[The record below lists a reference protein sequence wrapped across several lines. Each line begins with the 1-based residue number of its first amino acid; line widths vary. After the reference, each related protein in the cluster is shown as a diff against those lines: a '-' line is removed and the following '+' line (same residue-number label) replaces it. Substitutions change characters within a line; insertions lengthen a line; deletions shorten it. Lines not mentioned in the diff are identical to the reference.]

1 MAGKLGYK
9 FVNPALTSDEKT
21 AVKSAGIPTDNLPH
35 KRLLLGVN
43 RLGAATNSIYD
54 SVKALKGLEE
64 VRAISLRDEE
74 VDKRRARRDKKL
86 DVAEDRQEGKLT
98 KKDMQGGEKEA
109 ANKIKKDK
117 KSKGILEKIF
127 GPIFNVLAPFIK
139 FAALYSTLKWFSDPK
154 NLEKVQRFV
163 EFLGEIFKF
172 LYKWAEFGV
181 TNVLNGLG
189 NVFGGVGKFKEGNIL
204 GGAWDSIMGLGQLLM
219 GLIALKGLAL
229 FLNPF
234 KLMGRILDLM
244 DVADAQE
251 RRGGGSPMD
260 CLPDI
265 DPTDGRKVRKPKG
278 RFAKLL
284 QRARIGIKR
293 LRRFLKPILNR
304 ALSILSGLAASLAA
318 RIAKFGAS
326 FMKRVAQPL
335 IRQASEEIAKRLPAG
350 AIEGAGALVKSGQ
363 GLVKGLTE
371 GVAKRGRDLAG
382 FASQKGSDLA
392 GFASKQGNRFKNW
405 AGGLWQGAVKSKD
418 AIFKAATEKWATMK
432 QGAIDMAQSAMKT
445 AKGWGDNIIKGVV
458 DLKNK
463 AAQQVVEGILAP
475 LKAQADNLIAKSPV
489 LQKVLGIFGGGAGK
503 EGLGEAAEAAFKKF
517 LNFAKPTIE
526 PLAKTL
532 KNLNLPVIDTVID
545 GLFALYQLK
554 EGVPPVRVAMRLG
567 GSIAGLALGTALT
580 GSAAFFSGGM
590 GAFLAPVLIG
600 VTQFGGEWLADR
612 LADMMGI
619 PEGPGDNPETE
630 GSFAKGGIITDR
642 SFIEVAEEGPEVVA
656 DIGFIKQLIN
666 PMTNML
672 PGASLLVGSMASL
685 IDTMGNVPGVS
696 AVKGELNSIAS
707 ALGADGF
714 ALPRADSVKMPSI
727 QDVDTKGGDE
737 KQTNPLAALLSSLG
751 SLFGGNKEEEP
762 EEKKKKKKKS
772 SGGGGGGGGGDS
784 SSSNITL
791 TNTDYLKLMVETMN
805 KGGISDKNERIM
817 FMAQVGH
824 ESGEGRYMEEIA
836 SGAAY
841 EGRSDLGNNQPGD
854 GKRFKGRG
862 YIQITGR
869 ANYKRYGPMIG
880 VPDAVENPTKLAEPQ
895 NAAKVALAYWK
906 DRVNRAAAKRGL
918 NGMNTVTR
926 NINGGLNGLQ
936 DRIAKFKKY
945 SNVSAIQP
953 GAEPEEGNEKEQ
965 NASLGGVVIPRFA
978 AGGGVRNTPV
988 VMPIAMPMPMMPG
1001 FSSGGAIDSMSI
1013 EQLKKMLDPTMPGA
1027 RNPAVFQAASNARR
1041 QYRTLGREERER
1053 RVLVATVK
1061 AMRQVGGGSTT
1072 APKIS
1077 SPVSRS
1083 SGVTSTPNLSAPAP
1097 QSSGVKQS
1105 SAMVVS
1111 NQEVESDSPT
1121 VVPIPSVLPVPINN
1135 GGPASPPSAVYVSVG
1150 LTAQQRRFSKY

>member
-21 AVKSAGIPTDNLPH
+21 AVKSAGIPADNLPH

-154 NLEKVQRFV
+154 NLEKVERFV
-163 EFLGEIFKF
+163 EFLGQIFKF

-204 GGAWDSIMGLGQLLM
+204 GGAWDSVMGLGQLLM

-251 RRGGGSPMD
+251 RRGGGSPTD

-265 DPTDGRKVRKPKG
+265 DPTDGRKGRKPKG

-293 LRRFLKPILNR
+293 LRRFLKPILLR
-304 ALSILSGLAASLAA
+304 ALSILSGLTASLAT

-350 AIEGAGALVKSGQ
+350 AIEGAGALIKSGQ
-363 GLVKGLTE
+363 GLVKGVTE
-371 GVAKRGRDLAG
+371 GLA
-382 FASQKGSDLA
+382 QKGKDLA
-392 GFASKQGNRFKNW
+392 GFASKKGSEFAGFASKKGSELLGFASKQGSRFKNW
-405 AGGLWQGAVKSKD
+405 ASSTYQSGVKAKD
-418 AIFKAATEKWATMK
+418 ALLKAAAEKWATMK
-432 QGAIDMAQSAMKT
+432 QGAIDMAQKAVAT

-463 AAQQVVEGILAP
+463 AAQQVVDGILAP

-532 KNLNLPVIDTVID
+532 KGLNLPVIDTVVE
-545 GLFALYQLK
+545 GLFALYNLK
-554 EGVPPVRVAMRLG
+554 QGVPPVRVAMRLG

-619 PEGPGDNPETE
+619 PEGPE

-737 KQTNPLAALLSSLG
+737 KQTNPFAALLSSLS
-751 SLFGGNKEEEP
+751 SLFGGNKEEEEP
-762 EEKKKKKKKS
+762 EEKKKKKKS
-772 SGGGGGGGGGDS
+772 SGGGGGGGGDS

-869 ANYKRYGPMIG
+869 ANYRRYGPMIG

-978 AGGGVRNTPV
+978 GGGGVRNTPV

-1061 AMRQVGGGSTT
+1061 AMRQVSGTSQPT
-1072 APKIS
+1072 AAPRPAPRLS
-1077 SPVSRS
+1077 V
-1083 SGVTSTPNLSAPAP
+1083 SAPAP

-1105 SAMVVS
+1105 SAMVTS

-1135 GGPASPPSAVYVSVG
+1135 GGPAAPPTPVYVKVG
-1150 LTAQQRRFSKY
+1150 LTSQQRRFSKY